1 MSGQVL
7 VIGATGSVGSEV
19 VTLLSRKGERVRAA
33 TRNPAAARRPNSAVE
48 FIEFDFER
56 PQTLAAALDGV
67 DRVFL
72 IARPGDDHADR
83 FAFPLIDEL
92 KRAGVRHV
100 VNLSA
105 MGVESR
111 DDFALRKV
119 ERYLEDSGVGFTHLR
134 PNFFMQVFSSGPLL
148 LDIRSTGAI
157 HIPAADAKLSYIDVR
172 DIAAVAAATLTER
185 GHTGKAYTL
194 TSGEA
199 LDHHEVARAI
209 SGASGRTVQYV
220 AISEEAARRALEA
233 AGLSPERT
241 ERLLGFYRLVRQGFC
256 APVSSDVQKVLE
268 RAPIS
273 FAQFASDNASC
284 WS

>member
-1 MSGQVL
+1 V
-7 VIGATGSVGSEV
+7 
-19 VTLLSRKGERVRAA
+19 
-33 TRNPAAARRPNSAVE
+33 
-48 FIEFDFER
+48 EFDFER
-56 PQTLAAALDGV
+56 PETFAPALDGA

-72 IARPGDDHADR
+72 IARPGDDHADLV
-83 FAFPLIDEL
+83 AYPLIDEM
-92 KRAGVRHV
+92 KRQGVRHV

-105 MGVESR
+105 MGVEIR
-111 DDFALRKV
+111 DDFALRRI

-172 DIAAVAAATLTER
+172 DIAAVAAATLTEQ

-194 TSGEA
+194 TGGEA
-199 LDHHEVARAI
+199 LDHREIARAI

-220 AISEEAARRALEA
+220 PISEEAARKSLEA

-256 APVSSDVQKVLE
+256 MPVSSDVQTLLG
-268 RAPIS
+268 RSPIS
-273 FAQFASDNASC
+273 FAQFSSDNATC
-284 WS
+284 WT